1 MDDNEDTFKLS
12 VRSGSSTAV
21 TITVRP
27 TTTCGAIVAAFLKR
41 AGLTSTKRPKLM
53 IDGDKMNPET
63 PISEADLED
72 GDLVEVV
79 DM

>member
-1 MDDNEDTFKLS
+1 
-12 VRSGSSTAV
+12 
-21 TITVRP
+21 
-27 TTTCGAIVAAFLKR
+27 
-41 AGLTSTKRPKLM
+41 M